1 MKLFLDTA
9 DVSEITR
16 ALVQNPGMIDGVTT
30 NPTLIMKSGR
40 QPDDVYKEIIDL
52 GVEDVS
58 MEVVGNA
65 EDMINEGLRL
75 YRKFGHAATIKVPCT
90 VDGLV
95 ACKTLA
101 DSNIRVNVTLIFCAA
116 QAILAAKAGAAYVSP
131 FIGRCDDNS
140 VAGQEVVLSLIHIS
154 EPTRH

>member
-52 GVEDVS
+52 ELK
-58 MEVVGNA
+58 
-65 EDMINEGLRL
+65 I
-75 YRKFGHAATIKVPCT
+75 
-90 VDGLV
+90 
-95 ACKTLA
+95 
-101 DSNIRVNVTLIFCAA
+101 
-116 QAILAAKAGAAYVSP
+116 
-131 FIGRCDDNS
+131 
-140 VAGQEVVLSLIHIS
+140 
-154 EPTRH
+154 